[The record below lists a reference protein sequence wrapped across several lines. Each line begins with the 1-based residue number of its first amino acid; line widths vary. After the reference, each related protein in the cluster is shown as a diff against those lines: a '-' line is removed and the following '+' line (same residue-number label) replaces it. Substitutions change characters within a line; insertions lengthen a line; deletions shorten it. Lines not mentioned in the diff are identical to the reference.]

1 MYRFGWLGL
10 EESKI
15 RKGNLP
21 EHFRY
26 INPILEVL
34 KEIGGSGKISEVIDL
49 VVEKLNISDEEL
61 RITIES
67 GQQKVIN
74 QIHWAKLMLVKTDHL
89 DSSRMG
95 VWNLT
100 IKGMS
105 AKLSKDEMMPIW
117 ELIMSRASPK
127 SRPKV

>member
-1 MYRFGWLGL
+1 MTKR
-10 EESKI
+10 
-15 RKGNLP
+15 NLP

-34 KEIGGSGKISEVIDL
+34 QEIGGSSKTSEIIDL
-49 VVEKLNISDEEL
+49 VVEKLNISAEEL
-61 RITIES
+61 QITIKS

-74 QIHWAKLMLVKTDHL
+74 QIHWAKLMLVKTGNL

-100 IKGMS
+100 KKGLS
-105 AKLSKDEMMPIW
+105 AKLSKGEMMPIW

-127 SRPKV
+127 SCPKV

>member
-1 MYRFGWLGL
+1 MT
-10 EESKI
+10 
-15 RKGNLP
+15 KGNLP

-34 KEIGGSGKISEVIDL
+34 QEIGGTGKSSVVIDL
-49 VVEKLNISDEEL
+49 VVEKLNISAEEL
-61 RITIES
+61 QITIES

-74 QIHWAKLMLVKTDHL
+74 QIHWAKLMLVKTGNL
-89 DSSRMG
+89 DPSRMG

-100 IKGMS
+100 EKGLS

-117 ELIMSRASPK
+117 ELMMSSASPK
-127 SRPKV
+127 SFHNM